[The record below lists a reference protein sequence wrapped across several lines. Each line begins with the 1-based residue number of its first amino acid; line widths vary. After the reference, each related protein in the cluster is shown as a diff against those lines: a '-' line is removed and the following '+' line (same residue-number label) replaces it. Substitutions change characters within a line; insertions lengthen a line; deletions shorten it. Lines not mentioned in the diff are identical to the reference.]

1 MLGGSDPFCIP
12 QEEATVK
19 TLLVM
24 GEYKVTSQGGWVNLW
39 HHDEIMQTLPRRY
52 FPKKTVDR
60 VVFVAELI
68 HGEERAKSALFSE
81 FERRGY
87 KLTPV
92 K

>member
-1 MLGGSDPFCIP
+1 M
-12 QEEATVK
+12 K

-24 GEYKVTSQGGWVNLW
+24 GEYKVTKQGGWVNLW
-39 HHDEIMQTLPRRY
+39 HHDEIMQTMPTRY
-52 FPKKTVDR
+52 FPKKTVDQ

-68 HGEERAKSALFSE
+68 HGEERAKAALLAE

-92 K
+92 E